1 MAKSKITVQEVN
13 AKVEDIASKFSSGLL
28 DLKQQLETKI
38 SSLPTSPCAE
48 AEKVDLLFK
57 IQTFENFM
65 RQAIDALKSDV
76 AVLNSNVMSVKR
88 SVSNLSE
95 NVNKHCIIVY
105 GLEEKEAGRNLYD
118 MIVKFLNE
126 GIIAKL
132 PVSDGLVVTKNHIN
146 LCYRVGKKATDKAR
160 PTVIRFV
167 NIWLRDLIYQNKK
180 LLKGSRIIIMEK
192 LNPENLGIFNEVR
205 RVNKSAWTFRGVTYV
220 LHDGRKTPIKS
231 SADIAVVLK
240 TSAANPSTSGGDTVS
255 SVKNQ

>member
-28 DLKQQLETKI
+28 DLKQQLETKF

-76 AVLNSNVMSVKR
+76 AVLNSNVMSVKQ

-95 NVNKHCIIVY
+95 NINKHCIIVY
-105 GLEEKEAGRNLYD
+105 GLEETGRNLYD
-118 MIVKFLNE
+118 VIVKFLNE
-126 GIIAKL
+126 GIIEKL
-132 PVSDGLVVTKNHIN
+132 PISDGLAVTKNHIN
-146 LCYRVGKKATDKAR
+146 LCYRTGKKTTDKAR

-180 LLKGSRIIIMEK
+180 LLKGSRIIIVEK
-192 LNPENLGIFNEVR
+192 LNPENLAIFNEVR

-220 LHDGRKTPIKS
+220 LRDGRKTPIKS

-240 TSAANPSTSGGDTVS
+240 TSDADPSTSSDRAVS
-255 SVKNQ
+255 SMMNQ